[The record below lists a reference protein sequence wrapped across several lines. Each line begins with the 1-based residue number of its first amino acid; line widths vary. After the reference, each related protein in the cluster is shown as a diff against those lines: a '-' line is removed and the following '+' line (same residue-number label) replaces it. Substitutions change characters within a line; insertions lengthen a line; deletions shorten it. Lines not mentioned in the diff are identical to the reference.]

1 MNGSPKKKP
10 RGRKKAE
17 RPMNKEAVV
26 IGAGLAGCEA
36 ALQLADR
43 GIKVTLA
50 EMKPKKH
57 SPAHKSD
64 LFAELVV
71 QTPLKGKAD
80 FRRRRAFKGRNGRAF
95 VGLRRNGV

>member
-1 MNGSPKKKP
+1 
-10 RGRKKAE
+10 
-17 RPMNKEAVV
+17 MNKEAVV

-57 SPAHKSD
+57 SPALPS
-64 LFAELVV
+64 LSV
-71 QTPLKGKAD
+71 QTPSRQGG
-80 FRRRRAFKGRNGRAF
+80 FPPQEGF
-95 VGLRRNGV
+95 